1 MPRVGLTRDRVVR
14 AAAEMADED
23 GWSRLTLA
31 ALATRL
37 GVRQPSLYKHIDSL
51 DDLHRGV
58 SLVARRELGD
68 VIARAAVGRAHRDAL
83 AALCLAYRDWVL
95 AHPGRYAATVRAP
108 AADDL
113 EDQQA
118 SAEVVAVVVDVL
130 AGFGLE
136 DERAI
141 DAARTVRSAVHGFVV
156 LEASGGFGLPRGL
169 DTSFTFLVDTL
180 AAGLEASA
188 GGRSSRAAG

>member
-1 MPRVGLTRDRVVR
+1 
-14 AAAEMADED
+14 MADED

-141 DAARTVRSAVHGFVV
+141 DAARTVRSAIHGFVV

-188 GGRSSRAAG
+188 GGRSGRAAG

>member
-1 MPRVGLTRDRVVR
+1 VPRVGLTRDRVVR

-141 DAARTVRSAVHGFVV
+141 DAARTVRSAIHGFVV

-188 GGRSSRAAG
+188 GGRSGRAAG

>member
-1 MPRVGLTRDRVVR
+1 VPRVGLTRDRVVR

-83 AALCLAYRDWVL
+83 GALCLAYRDWVL

-141 DAARTVRSAVHGFVV
+141 DAARTVRSAIHGFVV
-156 LEASGGFGLPRGL
+156 LETSGGFGLPRGL
-169 DTSFTFLVDTL
+169 DTSFAFLVDTL

-188 GGRSSRAAG
+188 GGRSGRAAG

>member
-1 MPRVGLTRDRVVR
+1 MPRAGLTPERVVR
-14 AAAEMADED
+14 EAGELADED

-31 ALATRL
+31 GLAARL
-37 GVRQPSLYKHIDSL
+37 GVRQPSLYKHIGSL
-51 DDLHRGV
+51 DDLHRGI
-58 SLVARRELGD
+58 SLAAKRELGE
-68 VIARAAVGRAHRDAL
+68 VIARAAVGRSGRDAL
-83 AALCLAYRDWVL
+83 AEVCRAYRGWVL
-95 AHPGRYAATVRAP
+95 EHPGRYAATVRAP
-108 AADDL
+108 APDDQ

-169 DTSFTFLVDTL
+169 DTSFDFLVETL
-180 AAGLEASA
+180 TAGFEDAP
-188 GGRSSRAAG
+188 

>member
-83 AALCLAYRDWVL
+83 GALCLAYRDWVL

-141 DAARTVRSAVHGFVV
+141 DAARTVRSAIHGFVV

-169 DTSFTFLVDTL
+169 DTSFAFLVDTL

-188 GGRSSRAAG
+188 GGRSGRAAG